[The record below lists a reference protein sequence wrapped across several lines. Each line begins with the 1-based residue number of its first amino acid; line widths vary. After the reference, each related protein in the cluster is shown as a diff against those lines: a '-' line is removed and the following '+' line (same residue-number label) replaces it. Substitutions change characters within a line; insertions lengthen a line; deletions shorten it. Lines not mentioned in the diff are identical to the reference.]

1 MKKLYALFLSLV
13 MMFAFASTAMA
24 ADTATLKVVING
36 DVVAENVAVNVGESV
51 YDAVD
56 RWAKAPENNYAIEW
70 TGTTDDGLILK
81 SLDGNGSLPYIP
93 KDLEEYEYYD
103 SSIDDPALARVNAA
117 LLAKYPDS
125 DGLGLWMG
133 NGMGCSNDGPY
144 MAYVG
149 YDWTFTVNGSRPVD
163 PNNTSLELYM
173 NQTTIAAGDSIVLN
187 YGETIE
193 VWEY

>member
-1 MKKLYALFLSLV
+1 MKKLYALLLSLV

-24 ADTATLKVVING
+24 ADAPTMKVVING

-51 YDAVD
+51 YDA
-56 RWAKAPENNYAIEW
+56 IEW

-81 SLDGNGSLPYIP
+81 SLDGNGSVPYNSP
-93 KDLEEYEYYD
+93 VLEEYEYYTSAVQD
-103 SSIDDPALARVNAA
+103 EVLKRVNAA